1 MWGKIL
7 IFIALM
13 FSLGTAWLGIMVFNW
28 LVNYKVI
35 VPDSFNLAE
44 FWISMGIF
52 ILVLVALILHI
63 KECLK

>member
-1 MWGKIL
+1 MCRVI

-28 LVNYKVI
+28 LVNCKVI

-44 FWISMGIF
+44 FWISVGIF
-52 ILVLVALILHI
+52 ILVMVALVLHI
-63 KECLK
+63 KDCIK